1 MIHYA
6 DRDWVVEMA
15 REFSSNGWKVVE
27 IRTPEVA
34 ITLSDGS
41 VPAAPGPAA
50 IVPLSAPEPA
60 ATVTSE
66 LPPAKSAVNT
76 APAHVEVET
85 QSIDAPG
92 VGVFWDRP
100 KPEAPAFAE
109 VGARVEVGDTVG
121 LLEVMKMFT
130 EVKADRAGRVTEV
143 LSNGSFVE
151 FGEAL
156 VKLSVEAG

>member
-1 MIHYA
+1 MSHNA

-15 REFSSNGWKVVE
+15 REFSNNGWKVVD

-41 VPAAPGPAA
+41 VSAAPGPAA
-50 IVPLSAPEPA
+50 IVPHSASEPA
-60 ATVTSE
+60 ATDTSG
-66 LPPAKSAVNT
+66 LSPAKPAPDS
-76 APAHVEVET
+76 APAHVEVKT

-92 VGVFWDRP
+92 VGIFWDRP
-100 KPEAPAFAE
+100 KPDAPAFIE
-109 VGARVEVGDTVG
+109 VGSRVEVGDTVG

-130 EVKADRAGRVTEV
+130 EVKADQAGNVVEV
-143 LSNGSFVE
+143 RSNGSFVE
-151 FGEAL
+151 FGEVL